1 MILATAEINES
12 GGMNQA
18 QMKVEINLSSLS
30 ATIFL
35 SEEKYIRFI
44 KIYRIYLN
52 RILRFSFKLQSF
64 IIQREFEAFK
74 SKYFQTMKEKEKR
87 RKTFRCYIQD

>member
-44 KIYRIYLN
+44 KIYLIN
-52 RILRFSFKLQSF
+52 IP
-64 IIQREFEAFK
+64 
-74 SKYFQTMKEKEKR
+74 
-87 RKTFRCYIQD
+87 